1 MMPAMRLLRLRQP
14 PTRRRVFELVVGGPI
29 GRWFQRH
36 RWAAFTLPLPRVVLV
51 FYWNTPRPNP
61 LVRVHEFRHVEQ
73 FEGVFFLAA
82 WYRYLTQLARHGYRD
97 NPYERDAYEVEAEAA
112 DNGLPEWAAP

>member
-1 MMPAMRLLRLRQP
+1 MILAMQLLRLRQP
-14 PTRRRVFELVVGGPI
+14 PTRRRVFELVVAGPV

-36 RWAAFTLPLPRVVLV
+36 RWAGFTLPLPRVVLI

-73 FEGVFFLAA
+73 FDGALFIVA
-82 WYRYLTQLARHGYRD
+82 WYRYLAKLAVHGYRD
-97 NPYERDAYEVEAEAA
+97 NPYERDAYEVEADAEA
-112 DNGLPEWAAP
+112 NGLPAWAAP